1 MSLMNMLEAIRD
13 ALGTE
18 MAADNRVILLGQDIG
33 KFGGIFRATDGLLAK
48 FGDKR
53 VIDMPL
59 AEGAIIGSALGLALS
74 GLRPVA
80 EIQFLGFTQQAFH
93 QIVPQVARM
102 RHRSRGRFAASM
114 VIRAPFGGGVR
125 TPELHSDA
133 IESQFAQ
140 AQGLKVIAPSN
151 PYDAKGMLL
160 SAIRDPDPVLFCE
173 PLHGYRFIKGEVPS
187 SPYTIDIGK
196 ASLVSLMNAHVHGVP
211 IVLVAAGAMYN
222 AKSPYAELVMPADAT
237 FKTGKDLTGKTIAVP
252 AIGDFNTLVTSMW
265 VDQNGGDSK
274 TLKFVEIPNTAQAPA
289 VAEHRVDAAVLQQ
302 PDLALALETGKV
314 KVLGLAYSAIGANF
328 MFAGWFSMN
337 DWAAKNPALVKTFAR
352 VAAEAA
358 VYTNAHHAE
367 TASLLADASKM
378 PLPTIEKMSRVDTAT
393 TLEPTIIQPI
403 IDASAKYKLI
413 PHGFPAKELVF
424 SESR

>member
-1 MSLMNMLEAIRD
+1 MSQMNMLEAIRD

-18 MAADNRVILLGQDIG
+18 MAADERVILLGQDIG
-33 KFGGIFRATDGLLAK
+33 KFGGIFRATDGLFAK

-80 EIQFLGFTQQAFH
+80 EIQFLGFAQQAFH

-102 RHRSRGRFAASM
+102 RYRSRGRFAASM

-140 AQGLKVIAPSN
+140 AQGLKVVAPSN

-187 SPYTIDIGK
+187 SPYMVDIGTANVVRVGSDVTLFAWSASVDLAMRAAEVLSTEGVSSHVVDIRSLLPLDVDSIVGAAEK
-196 ASLVSLMNAHVHGVP
+196 TGRCVIIHEASLTGGFGAEIAATISRDAFYSLQAP
-211 IVLVAAGAMYN
+211 IERVTAPDAPYPLGAAEQMFIPSVERVVAA
-222 AKSPYAELVMPADAT
+222 V
-237 FKTGKDLTGKTIAVP
+237 
-252 AIGDFNTLVTSMW
+252 
-265 VDQNGGDSK
+265 
-274 TLKFVEIPNTAQAPA
+274 
-289 VAEHRVDAAVLQQ
+289 R
-302 PDLALALETGKV
+302 
-314 KVLGLAYSAIGANF
+314 
-328 MFAGWFSMN
+328 
-337 DWAAKNPALVKTFAR
+337 R
-352 VAAEAA
+352 
-358 VYTNAHHAE
+358 
-367 TASLLADASKM
+367 
-378 PLPTIEKMSRVDTAT
+378 
-393 TLEPTIIQPI
+393 TLEVQ
-403 IDASAKYKLI
+403 
-413 PHGFPAKELVF
+413 
-424 SESR
+424 

>member
-1 MSLMNMLEAIRD
+1 MLEAIRD
-13 ALGTE
+13 ALSIE
-18 MAADNRVILLGQDIG
+18 MDADDRVVLLGQDIG

-80 EIQFLGFTQQAFH
+80 EIQFLGFAQQAFH
-93 QIVPQVARM
+93 QIAQQVARM

-140 AQGLKVIAPSN
+140 AQGLKVIAPSS

-187 SPYTIDIGK
+187 AAYVIDIGK
-196 ASLVSLMNAHVHGVP
+196 ANVVREGSDVTLIAWSAAVDLAMRAADVLSAESISAHVIDIRSLLPLDVDG
-211 IVLVAAGAMYN
+211 LV
-222 AKSPYAELVMPADAT
+222 
-237 FKTGKDLTGKTIAVP
+237 
-252 AIGDFNTLVTSMW
+252 
-265 VDQNGGDSK
+265 
-274 TLKFVEIPNTAQAPA
+274 
-289 VAEHRVDAAVLQQ
+289 
-302 PDLALALETGKV
+302 
-314 KVLGLAYSAIGANF
+314 
-328 MFAGWFSMN
+328 
-337 DWAAKNPALVKTFAR
+337 
-352 VAAEAA
+352 VAAERTGRC
-358 VYTNAHHAE
+358 VVIHE
-367 TASLLADASKM
+367 ASLTAGFGAEIVATISRDAFYSLQAPIERVTAPDAPYPLAAAERM
-378 PLPTIEKMSRVDTAT
+378 FIPGIESVVAAARR
-393 TLEPTIIQPI
+393 TLEVQ
-403 IDASAKYKLI
+403 
-413 PHGFPAKELVF
+413 
-424 SESR
+424 